1 MNHWGE
7 TVDRRTRTA
16 GINGDTAVRRDDGTV
31 RLVVAHQ
38 DPGLPNWL
46 DTAGH
51 PAGSLSLRWFRSTA
65 SLPTAETQLVP
76 FTQLPGS

>member
-1 MNHWGE
+1 MDW
-7 TVDRRTRTA
+7 RTRTA
-16 GINGDTAVRRDDGTV
+16 VINGDTAVRRDDGTV

-51 PAGSLSLRWFRSTA
+51 PAGSLSLRWFRSDA
-65 SLPTAETQLVP
+65 SAPTADTRVVP
-76 FTQLPGS
+76 FDRLPAMQTSSA